1 MTSRIFLA
9 LVAALFVLGAAP
21 SSHAQDYPNRPVTL
35 VVPWPAGGT
44 TDIGMRALASAT
56 EKYLKQKIV
65 IENRPGAAGV
75 LGPQQVAQNAAPD
88 GYTLAQIPI
97 TVFRFPFMRKTTLD
111 PATDFT
117 YIIGVS
123 GYTFG
128 VVVRSDAPWK
138 TFRELIDYARAN
150 PGKINYGTP
159 GAGTTLHIT
168 MEQIAKQQGV
178 KWVHVPFKGTPE
190 TTGALLGGHIDAVAD
205 ATGWSS
211 LVNSGQL
218 RLLVL
223 WTATRSK
230 NWPDVPTLRE
240 AGIDMVSNSPF
251 GIAGPKGVDPA
262 VVKIIHD
269 AFKKGAEDPAYLE
282 ATAKLDQEPA
292 YMSSDDYRRYVAV
305 QLVEQKKLIEEL
317 GLKQD

>member
-9 LVAALFVLGAAP
+9 LVATLVVLAGAP

-75 LGPQQVAQNAAPD
+75 LGPQQVAQNATPD
-88 GYTLAQIPI
+88 GYTLVQIPI

-111 PATDFT
+111 PANDFT

-128 VVVRSDAPWK
+128 VVVRGDAPWK

-205 ATGWSS
+205 ATGWST

-282 ATAKLDQEPA
+282 TTAKLDQEPA

-305 QLVEQKKLIEEL
+305 QLVEQKRLIEEL